1 MDFYPMNSDE
11 KVMFTNLQG
20 SLLVGSLKFRRLY
33 SISINKDGLPESESI
48 VIDGTLGRIRDVVV
62 AKDGSILVLND
73 ESSLSKPEGG
83 LYRLFRL

>member
-1 MDFYPMNSDE
+1 MNSDE
-11 KVMFTNLQG
+11 KVMFTDLQG

-48 VIDGTLGRIRDVVV
+48 VIDGTFGRIRDVVV
-62 AKDGSILVLND
+62 AKDGSILILND
-73 ESSLSKPEGG
+73 EASLSKPEGG